1 MGKLIHK
8 QTEKKNHSHI
18 KYCYTDI
25 NAIDIRCLL
34 FHKFFGIKLLCWKN
48 KVDKVTPIS
57 PKEIFF

>member
-34 FHKFFGIKLLCWKN
+34 FHNFFGIKLLCWKEWN
-48 KVDKVTPIS
+48 K
-57 PKEIFF
+57 